1 MDELNKGKTMNQKY
15 KRKKGF
21 FILFAIVAV
30 VALGFVVQGLWNNLL
45 PEILGAKVITYW
57 QAIGL
62 FVLCRI
68 LFGSF
73 SFRGKRN
80 GPFSN
85 PEFKGKFMNMSEEER
100 AELKDR
106 WRERCR

>member
-1 MDELNKGKTMNQKY
+1 MNHQYKGR
-15 KRKKGF
+15 RKF
-21 FILFAIVAV
+21 FILFPIAAA
-30 VALGFVVQGLWNNLL
+30 VALGFVVQGLWNHLL
-45 PEILGAKVITYW
+45 PEILGVKAITYW

-73 SFRGKRN
+73 SFRGKRS

-85 PEFKGKFMNMSEEER
+85 PGFNEKFMNMSDEEK
-100 AELKDR
+100 AEMKER
-106 WRERCR
+106 WRERCK

>member
-1 MDELNKGKTMNQKY
+1 MNQKY
-15 KRKKGF
+15 KRRKGF
-21 FILFAIVAV
+21 FVLFTIAAAV
-30 VALGFVVQGLWNNLL
+30 VLGFVVQGLWNNLL
-45 PEILGAKVITYW
+45 PEILGAKPITYW

-73 SFRGKRN
+73 SFRGRRS

-85 PEFKGKFMNMSEEER
+85 PGFKEKFTNMSDEEK
-100 AELKDR
+100 AEFRQR
-106 WRERCR
+106 WRERCK